1 MERQSQL
8 VRPGDDRSHCRVP
21 IEPGQVDSNVVDLHR
36 DVPGHLSALLLL
48 HLQVVVDWMQVE
60 VLELDPNL
68 EGWIRDGF
76 VSCKQSNLVSLSG
89 SSDQPLAI
97 HVWPVLISV
106 LAFPHLQQQHQI
118 HLHFDQHQPSPA
130 VPRQFSHPCSG
141 SESG

>member
-21 IEPGQVDSNVVDLHR
+21 IEPGQVGGNVVDLQR

-48 HLQVVVDWMQVE
+48 HLQVVVDWMEIE

-68 EGWIRDGF
+68 VKEDKC
-76 VSCKQSNLVSLSG
+76 VSTKQPNLVSLSG
-89 SSDQPLAI
+89 CRDQPLAI

-106 LAFPHLQQQHQI
+106 LAFPHLQQQH
-118 HLHFDQHQPSPA
+118 PSPL
-130 VPRQFSHPCSG
+130 
-141 SESG
+141 